1 LPTPYPIVAAKNPS
15 RCYASWYAQAPAM
28 VAIAISTSPQAR
40 PVMIEKL
47 PRNAENEVGQGL

>member
-1 LPTPYPIVAAKNPS
+1 VAAKNPS

-47 PRNAENEVGQGL
+47 PRNAENDVGQGL